1 MIQMQI
7 INRKEELHYQNQ
19 QYITQQTVQ
28 GNTKTMPN
36 RWGDNPRH
44 ILNSA
49 NNIPFN

>member
-7 INRKEELHYQNQ
+7 INKGGIHYQNQ

-36 RWGDNPRH
+36 RWNDNP
-44 ILNSA
+44 
-49 NNIPFN
+49 